1 MAFIDGTVVNVALPA
16 LQTDLN
22 ASVQDVQWVIE
33 AYALFLAA
41 LLLVGGSLGDQ
52 YGRRRVFLMGVVVFA
67 AGSAWCGVAASIGQL
82 IMARA
87 GQGIGAALL
96 VPGSL
101 AIISSSFRE
110 EERGHAIGTWSG
122 FSAMTAAIG
131 PVLGGWLVDQVSWRA
146 VFFINI
152 PLAIVVIAISLWR
165 VPESRSGMKGALDWP
180 GAVLAATSLGALV
193 FALIESARLGFS
205 HPAIISSTLIGA
217 CGLVAFLVVEWKSR
231 RPMLP
236 LELFRS
242 RTFAGANVLTLF
254 LYSALGGALFFLP
267 LNLIQVQGYTPTQA
281 GAALLPLILI
291 IFLLSRWAGGLVDRY
306 GARLP
311 LVVGSMIAAGG
322 FALFTIPGVGGSY
335 WTNFFPAVVVLGTGM
350 AVSVAPL
357 TTTVMNS
364 VAQTRVGVASGV
376 NNAVS
381 RTAGLLAIAVL
392 GIVMLQSFDRALD
405 GRAMELGLPLNVRR
419 SLEEQRNKLAAA
431 DVSSSEPAVRDRVKD
446 AIGWSFVDAFRRVM
460 FVGSGLAAASAI
472 TALILIRPTRHDA

>member
-1 MAFIDGTVVNVALPA
+1 
-16 LQTDLN
+16 
-22 ASVQDVQWVIE
+22 
-33 AYALFLAA
+33 
-41 LLLVGGSLGDQ
+41 
-52 YGRRRVFLMGVVVFA
+52 
-67 AGSAWCGVAASIGQL
+67 
-82 IMARA
+82 
-87 GQGIGAALL
+87 
-96 VPGSL
+96 
-101 AIISSSFRE
+101 
-110 EERGHAIGTWSG
+110 
-122 FSAMTAAIG
+122 
-131 PVLGGWLVDQVSWRA
+131 
-146 VFFINI
+146 
-152 PLAIVVIAISLWR
+152 
-165 VPESRSGMKGALDWP
+165 
-180 GAVLAATSLGALV
+180 
-193 FALIESARLGFS
+193 
-205 HPAIISSTLIGA
+205 
-217 CGLVAFLVVEWKSR
+217 
-231 RPMLP
+231 MLP

-431 DVSSSEPAVRDRVKD
+431 DVSSSEPAVRDKVKD